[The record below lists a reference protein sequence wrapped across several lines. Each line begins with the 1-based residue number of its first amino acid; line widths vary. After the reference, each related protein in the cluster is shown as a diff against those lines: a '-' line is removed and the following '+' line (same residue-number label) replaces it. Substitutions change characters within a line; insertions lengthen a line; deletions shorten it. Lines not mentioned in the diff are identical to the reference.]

1 MLFLRFASN
10 RLLWSFRMNIFEESL
25 NTLKSKVQL
34 RKLFQDMH
42 VEDIQNVIKRV
53 EAIHEEKMLDHS
65 KQEEE
70 KNRKREAIEAV
81 MKELEEKGLS
91 LDDLQSLAEVDK
103 PRKGKPR
110 KGKPRQRYQF
120 QYEKE
125 DGSAVNWEGA
135 TTGRIP
141 AEFTEYL
148 TRSGK
153 ERKDCII
160 TEL

>member
-1 MLFLRFASN
+1 
-10 RLLWSFRMNIFEESL
+10 MNIFEESL
-25 NTLKSKVQL
+25 NILKSKVQL

-53 EAIHEEKMLDHS
+53 EAIHEEKM
-65 KQEEE
+65 
-70 KNRKREAIEAV
+70 REHNEQ
-81 MKELEEKGLS
+81 KELEDRKKEAVESILGQLQEKGLT
-91 LDDLQSLAEVDK
+91 LDDLQSSVVVEKV
-103 PRKGKPR
+103 R

-125 DGSAVNWEGA
+125 DGSVVSWEGA
-135 TTGRIP
+135 TTGRIS

-148 TRSGK
+148 ARTGK

-160 TEL
+160 AEL